1 VRPLLRE
8 LTGKWGVVQ
17 RGSNAAQA
25 QLHSSMAAARRHG
38 LHPSVCSR
46 RVPETSANSKWDI
59 LGKSA
64 ATRTRL
70 PWDQN
75 TCKGSRALSDGAS
88 PKHPNI
94 GRFSSK
100 LDEQFIDN
108 FGEPFVTFR
117 VMDEHG
123 GVLDPSLEPDVT
135 QEDAV
140 AMYKTM
146 VQLNVMDSIL
156 YEAQRQGRLSFYMTN
171 YGEEATHIGSA
182 SVLSNDDVIYG
193 QYREAGVLLWRGFT
207 VQQCIDQCVGNV
219 DASCKG
225 RMMPVHYGS
234 RALNFHTISS
244 PLATQLPQA
253 AGAAYALKTQ
263 GRDACVVCYFGDGAA
278 SEGDFHGALNFAA
291 TLECPVI
298 FFCRNNGY
306 AISTP
311 IREQYRGDGIAARG
325 VSYNIKTAR
334 CDGND
339 TWAVHHVMKRAREIA
354 VRDKVPVLVEA
365 MTYRGG
371 HHSTSDDASRYRG
384 TDELN
389 SWTLS
394 NNPLARMRLFV
405 EKKSWWNQEMETQ
418 ARAEARRIVL
428 ESLEAAEGKKWLKVE
443 ELFRD
448 VYDQVP
454 QHLQEQQVARIVP
467 LTPLSCVSLKR
478 ASVSDDVA
486 AVICSSYARGWPGS

>member
-1 VRPLLRE
+1 MQL
-8 LTGKWGVVQ
+8 GKT
-17 RGSNAAQA
+17 
-25 QLHSSMAAARRHG
+25 LAARPCRG
-38 LHPSVCSR
+38 AGQDV
-46 RVPETSANSKWDI
+46 VYGA
-59 LGKSA
+59 
-64 ATRTRL
+64 
-70 PWDQN
+70 
-75 TCKGSRALSDGAS
+75 RALSDSGI
-88 PKHPNI
+88 KHPNI
-94 GRFSSK
+94 GRFSSN
-100 LDEQFIDN
+100 LEEQFIDS

-123 GVLDPSLEPDVT
+123 GVLDPSLEPDVSREEA
-135 QEDAV
+135 QR
-140 AMYKTM
+140 MYTTM
-146 VQLNVMDSIL
+146 IELNVMDSIL

-182 SVLSNDDVIYG
+182 SVLTNDDVIFG
-193 QYREAGVLLWRGFT
+193 QYREAGVLLWRGFSI
-207 VQQCIDQCVGNV
+207 QQCTDQCVGNTSSS
-219 DASCKG
+219 DKG

-253 AGAAYALKTQ
+253 AGAAYALKMQ

-325 VSYNIKTAR
+325 VSYNMKTAR

-339 TWAVHHVMKRAREIA
+339 TWAVQHVMKKAREIA
-354 VRDKVPVLVEA
+354 VRDKVPVLIEA

-384 TDELN
+384 TDEVN
-389 SWTLS
+389 TWNQS
-394 NNPLARMRLFV
+394 NNPMARMRLFM
-405 EKKSWWNQEMETQ
+405 EKKSWWNQQMETD
-418 ARAEARRIVL
+418 ARAAARALVL
-428 ESLEAAEGKKWLKVE
+428 KALEAAEDKPWLPVE
-443 ELFRD
+443 GLFED
-448 VYDQVP
+448 VYNAVP
-454 QHLQEQQVARIVP
+454 KHLQEQVRVRESEIESEIQRGDGGYLVI
-467 LTPLSCVSLKR
+467 LSCVCLCMSLCVCVCVCVR
-478 ASVSDDVA
+478 VRTCACVYVCA
-486 AVICSSYARGWPGS
+486 CVCLFVLA

>member
-1 VRPLLRE
+1 MLRFART
-8 LTGKWGVVQ
+8 LQCGTVTA
-17 RGSNAAQA
+17 NAHRSQ
-25 QLHSSMAAARRHG
+25 AAAK
-38 LHPSVCSR
+38 VCEISPFAHH
-46 RVPETSANSKWDI
+46 RV
-59 LGKSA
+59 
-64 ATRTRL
+64 ATRTYATGNRRSCVHPAVRL
-70 PWDQN
+70 ASSSLHQE
-75 TCKGSRALSDGAS
+75 GARS
-88 PKHPNI
+88 LHQMNDAGAKHPNI
-94 GRFSSK
+94 GRFSAN
-100 LDEQFIDN
+100 LEEQFISN

-123 GVLDPSLEPDVT
+123 GVLDPSLEPAVT
-135 QEDAV
+135 EQEALK
-140 AMYKTM
+140 MYQTM

-182 SVLSNDDVIYG
+182 SVLTNDDVIFG

-207 VQQCIDQCVGNV
+207 VQECTDQCLANTGSS
-219 DASCKG
+219 DKG

-234 RALNFHTISS
+234 KKLNFHTISS

-253 AGAAYALKTQ
+253 AGAAYALKQQ
-263 GRDACVVCYFGDGAA
+263 GKDACVVCYFGDGAA

-311 IREQYRGDGIAARG
+311 ISEQYRGDGIAVRG
-325 VSYNIKTAR
+325 VSYNIQTAR

-339 TWAVHHVMKRAREIA
+339 TWAVHHVMKKAREIA

-384 TDELN
+384 TEEVN
-389 SWTLS
+389 AWTLS
-394 NNPLARMRLFV
+394 NNPLARMRLWM
-405 EKKSWWNQEMETQ
+405 EKKQWWNQEMETKY
-418 ARAEARRIVL
+418 RAECRGVVL
-428 ESLEAAEGKKWLKVE
+428 KALEAAEDKKWHPPSQ
-443 ELFRD
+443 LFED
-448 VYDQVP
+448 VYHTVP
-454 QHLQEQQVARIVP
+454 AHLAEQHAGLMEH
-467 LTPLSCVSLKR
+467 LSEFSQHYPILDK
-478 ASVSDDVA
+478 
-486 AVICSSYARGWPGS
+486 YQK

>member
-1 VRPLLRE
+1 LLKQVVVICCQLRTAPRRIWASAGTDARAGCGATLRVQATPLQYGAAAVPSRAGRLAAA
-8 LTGKWGVVQ
+8 
-17 RGSNAAQA
+17 AAQLRRPGAALAGCGGTKAGARA
-25 QLHSSMAAARRHG
+25 QQWSAR
-38 LHPSVCSR
+38 
-46 RVPETSANSKWDI
+46 
-59 LGKSA
+59 LG
-64 ATRTRL
+64 
-70 PWDQN
+70 Q
-75 TCKGSRALSDGAS
+75 RALSEG

-94 GRFSSK
+94 GRFSSD
-100 LDEQFIDN
+100 LGEQFINN

-123 GVLDPSLEPDVT
+123 GVLHPSLEPDVS
-135 QEDAV
+135 QEEAV
-140 AMYKTM
+140 RMYKTM
-146 VQLNVMDSIL
+146 VQLTVMDSIL

-182 SVLSNDDVIYG
+182 SVLKSEDVIYG

-207 VQQCIDQCVGNV
+207 LQEAVDQCVGNI
-219 DASCKG
+219 DSSDRG

-234 RALNFHTISS
+234 KRLNFHTISS

-253 AGAAYALKTQ
+253 AGAAYALKLQ
-263 GRDACVVCYFGDGAA
+263 NKDACVVCYFGDGAA

-311 IREQYRGDGIAARG
+311 IREQYRGDGIAVRG

-339 TWAVHHVMKRAREIA
+339 TWAVHHVMKKAREIA
-354 VRDKVPVLVEA
+354 VKEKIPVLVEA

-389 SWTLS
+389 SWFNT
-394 NNPLARMRLFV
+394 
-405 EKKSWWNQEMETQ
+405 
-418 ARAEARRIVL
+418 
-428 ESLEAAEGKKWLKVE
+428 
-443 ELFRD
+443 
-448 VYDQVP
+448 
-454 QHLQEQQVARIVP
+454 
-467 LTPLSCVSLKR
+467 
-478 ASVSDDVA
+478 
-486 AVICSSYARGWPGS
+486 

>member
-1 VRPLLRE
+1 MLSEAISRRWLQTHTTLMSQRDIASLR
-8 LTGKWGVVQ
+8 
-17 RGSNAAQA
+17 RGSPGIFKG
-25 QLHSSMAAARRHG
+25 AR
-38 LHPSVCSR
+38 
-46 RVPETSANSKWDI
+46 AM
-59 LGKSA
+59 
-64 ATRTRL
+64 
-70 PWDQN
+70 
-75 TCKGSRALSDGAS
+75 SDGPYA
-88 PKHPNI
+88 KHPNI

-100 LDEQFIDN
+100 LEEQFIDN

-123 GVLDPSLEPDVT
+123 GVLDPALEPEVT

-140 AMYKTM
+140 KMYKTM
-146 VQLNVMDSIL
+146 IDLNVMDSIL

-171 YGEEATHIGSA
+171 YGEEATHVGSA
-182 SVLSNDDVIYG
+182 SVLSSDDVIYG

-234 RALNFHTISS
+234 RELNFHTISS

-339 TWAVHHVMKRAREIA
+339 TWAVHHVMKRARDIA

-394 NNPLARMRLFV
+394 NNPLARMRLFM
-405 EKKSWWNQEMETQ
+405 EKKAWWNAEMEAA
-418 ARAEARRIVL
+418 ARAEARRGVL
-428 ESLEAAEGKKWLKVE
+428 ESLEVAEGKKWSELE
-443 ELFRD
+443 ELFQD

-454 QHLQEQQVARIVP
+454 QHLQEQKVLAACLRTAP
-467 LTPLSCVSLKR
+467 PPTPRTRYSLHPTPYTLR
-478 ASVSDDVA
+478 H
-486 AVICSSYARGWPGS
+486 RG